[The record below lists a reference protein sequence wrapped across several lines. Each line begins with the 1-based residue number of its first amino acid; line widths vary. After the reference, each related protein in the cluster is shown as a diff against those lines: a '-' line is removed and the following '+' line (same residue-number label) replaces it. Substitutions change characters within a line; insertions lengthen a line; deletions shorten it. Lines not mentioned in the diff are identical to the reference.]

1 MQTVQT
7 DLSRS
12 VTKLQESL
20 RHLICSLGFD
30 PDRPQTV
37 THGLGIDKT
46 LAWKLC
52 RLTREDEP
60 LAAVAYLPGR
70 AGLDAALHAAAR
82 SGGDEADVRDA
93 LGAAEAVRLTVET
106 HAGNREA
113 FSRLAAS
120 LETEAGSSRLGASLR
135 RQAFRANA
143 AIWGVQAR
151 SRVGIQFVAPNADDA
166 GRIDIATVAGLVD
179 VLRLRPSVRWPIANF
194 SSFGGGGVTEPLEPG
209 GSTEVPLL
217 TSFSSPRLPPLRSVP
232 IPSGRILELVE
243 GELGR
248 TGALTCLFGMVKR
261 SFAPIAGGPG
271 ERGEYFTYL
280 QTPSECALIEL
291 HVHRSLAFALP
302 PEFRLY
308 SSLESATSIDPDE
321 SRRYPLPTSE
331 SVSELKGGRQS
342 LATPLLP
349 RHAELA
355 DLATRA
361 LGHPLSDFRVFRV
374 VLNHPPV
381 PTVATFRH
389 ALVEPRD
396 PPA

>member
-7 DLSRS
+7 DLSRT
-12 VTKLQESL
+12 VTRLQSSL
-20 RHLICSLGFD
+20 RHLICSLGLD

-106 HAGNREA
+106 HAGNRET
-113 FSRLAAS
+113 FTRLAAS
-120 LETEAGSSRLGASLR
+120 METEAGSSRLGASLR

-151 SRVGIQFVAPNADDA
+151 SRVAIQFVAPNAKDPA
-166 GRIDIATVAGLVD
+166 RVAIAIVSGLVD
-179 VLRLRPSVRWPIANF
+179 VLRLRPSVRWPISTF
-194 SSFGGGGVTEPLEPG
+194 SSFGCEGVAEPLDPE
-209 GSTEVPLL
+209 SRADVPLL
-217 TSFSSPRLPPLRSVP
+217 AAFSSPNLPPLRSMP
-232 IPSGRILELVE
+232 IPSGTIVELVE
-243 GELGR
+243 GQLGR
-248 TGALTCLFGMVKR
+248 TGALTCLFGLVKR
-261 SFAPIAGGPG
+261 SFAPAAGAPG
-271 ERGEYFTYL
+271 ECGEYFSYV
-280 QTPSECALIEL
+280 QTPSESALLEL
-291 HVHRSLAFALP
+291 HVHRSLDFGLP

-308 SSLESATSIDPDE
+308 SCLESVTPLDPDE
-321 SRRYPLPTSE
+321 SRRYLLPTSE
-331 SVSELKGGRQS
+331 SVSELKAGRQS

-355 DLATRA
+355 DVAARR
-361 LGHPLSDFRVFRV
+361 LGHALSDFRTFRV

-381 PTVATFRH
+381 PTIAAFRH
-389 ALVEPRD
+389 ALVQRRGPES
-396 PPA
+396 